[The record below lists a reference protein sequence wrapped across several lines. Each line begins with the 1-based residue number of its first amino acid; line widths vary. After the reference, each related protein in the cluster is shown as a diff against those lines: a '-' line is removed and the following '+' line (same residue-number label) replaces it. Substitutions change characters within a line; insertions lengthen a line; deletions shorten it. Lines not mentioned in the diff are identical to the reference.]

1 LSRSVWIDFGNDPS
15 YAVLKAHGI
24 TEVVFD
30 IRDPRLTKTYL
41 AGVQAKGLKTGVY
54 AAWNWP
60 ETKNLSGPG
69 FATWVDAE
77 LKALN
82 ISQNVPFVHLN
93 DETHDPVRIVGML
106 SWWRRIRPKKR
117 TLFTFEGMQGG
128 LYSKADVDALNALA
142 VDYGPQCYTGDMTRM
157 ESATVV
163 QDLIS
168 HGFDPARI
176 VPFLDAA
183 QLGYWWTGVAYTQGR
198 LP

>member
-1 LSRSVWIDFGNDPS
+1 VSRSCWIDHGNDPS
-15 YAVLKAHGI
+15 YAQLKAHGI

-30 IRDPRLTKTYL
+30 IRDPLLSKTYL

-54 AAWNWP
+54 AAWNWD
-60 ETKNLSGPG
+60 ETKNLTGPG
-69 FATWVDAE
+69 FANWVDTMLA
-77 LKALN
+77 ALN

-93 DETHDPVRIVGML
+93 DETHDPVRIIAML
-106 SWWRRIRPKKR
+106 KRWRALRPKKR

-128 LYSKADVDALNALA
+128 LYSPADAQALNALE

-168 HGFDPARI
+168 HGFNPARI
-176 VPFLDAA
+176 VPFFDAS
-183 QLGYWWTGVAYTQGR
+183 QLGYWWQGVAYTQGR
-198 LP
+198 L